1 MACITIGNLDPQFY
15 EQLRIAAESN
25 CRSVEEEAL
34 FILRKVLDPNG
45 RTCGLG
51 TRINNRF
58 RESGGI
64 ELDLPLR

>member
-1 MACITIGNLDPQFY
+1 MASITIGNLDSQLY

-34 FILRKVLDPNG
+34 FILRKALD
-45 RTCGLG
+45 CGLG

-64 ELDLPLR
+64 ELNLPLR